1 MITVID
7 SYAQI
12 SEVEERFREG
22 SVVSQVG
29 MIYHVGIDCE
39 SIIKRD
45 NVSICTIQIANHDEC
60 IIFIMTKIKRLH
72 PFIKEILQSENWI
85 KTGVGLNLD
94 MVYMKQNYSLGDCFG
109 IIDVKTIA
117 MATGITKPSLK
128 NIYENITGEILDKE
142 TGAHVDWSKDLT
154 MDSIKYAASDA
165 FASYHVGIPVVQ
177 SMVKYA
183 PVKLTIPEQHIVI
196 PVQNNNYIGM
206 LQEYAQQRAM
216 VLPTYTINS
225 KGASFSCTCTFDDST
240 TSGDGSSKQ
249 TAKSSAAKNML
260 EFLDLI

>member
-1 MITVID
+1 MKNNVFYHISPIENKD
-7 SYAQI
+7 SILSNGLISIFSEIFVCSEFNQLKRIASGQLGI
-12 SEVEERFREG
+12 SE
-22 SVVSQVG
+22 
-29 MIYHVGIDCE
+29 Y
-39 SIIKRD
+39 SI
-45 NVSICTIQIANHDEC
+45 
-60 IIFIMTKIKRLH
+60 FKI
-72 PFIKEILQSENWI
+72 S
-85 KTGVGLNLD
+85 
-94 MVYMKQNYSLGDCFG
+94 S
-109 IIDVKTIA
+109 
-117 MATGITKPSLK
+117 S
-128 NIYENITGEILDKE
+128 NITGEILDKE